1 MTLADL
7 IKSGPSLEADGI
19 ITVYE
24 IGTGKVVAQYEGLEI
39 HNKLLQADI
48 WRKEREALL
57 QMTNTLDEHPEGYEG
72 GLACA
77 SYAVLTA
84 ANCQKEIEQFC

>member
-7 IKSGPSLEADGI
+7 IKPGVPLEADGI
-19 ITVYE
+19 TTVYE
-24 IGTGKVVAQYEGLEI
+24 TGTGKVVAQYEGLEI
-39 HNKLLQADI
+39 HNKLLQADT

-72 GLACA
+72 PCLCKLCC
-77 SYAVLTA
+77 SYSGELPKG
-84 ANCQKEIEQFC
+84 N